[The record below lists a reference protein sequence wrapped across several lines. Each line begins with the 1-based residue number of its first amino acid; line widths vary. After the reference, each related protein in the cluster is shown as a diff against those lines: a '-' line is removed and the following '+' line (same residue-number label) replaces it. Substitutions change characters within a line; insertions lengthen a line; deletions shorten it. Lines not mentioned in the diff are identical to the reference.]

1 MRIPSPFQPQSG
13 AQGVSI
19 NRLLRRVLRK
29 LSRLGGD
36 RIQGE
41 TELSRLSGLPSCCFA
56 HFADKQK

>member
-1 MRIPSPFQPQSG
+1 MMIPTPFQSQSG
-13 AQGVSI
+13 AQGTSI
-19 NRLLRRVLRK
+19 DRLLRRVLGK
-29 LSRLGGD
+29 LSRIGGE